1 MQTTETRYINA
12 LTDFGF
18 KKIFGDKEILTAFL
32 TDLLKPQ
39 SPIKEITFLDKERSG
54 LSEYE
59 RSVIYDILCTAEDGS
74 EFIVE
79 MQNRNQ
85 QYFGDRIVYYL
96 SRSFSSQEERG
107 NPSWNF
113 KLRPVY
119 GIFFLNFHL
128 RDFKPQNV
136 RTVQL
141 KVEETG
147 EVFSDK
153 LKFFTLE
160 LPSYRN
166 MSESDCK
173 TKIDYWLYNIT
184 NLETMKSSVPF
195 QSQQPVFGRV
205 GNIAELVRMTPQE
218 LKQYN
223 ISIDTYRSNLAVMKN
238 ERREGYEEGRA
249 EGRAEGR
256 EEGRAEGREEGRA
269 EGALL
274 IARNLKQMGLSTSD
288 VMKATGLTAA
298 ELSGI

>member
-1 MQTTETRYINA
+1 M
-12 LTDFGF
+12 
-18 KKIFGDKEILTAFL
+18 
-32 TDLLKPQ
+32 
-39 SPIKEITFLDKERSG
+39 
-54 LSEYE
+54 
-59 RSVIYDILCTAEDGS
+59 
-74 EFIVE
+74 
-79 MQNRNQ
+79 
-85 QYFGDRIVYYL
+85 
-96 SRSFSSQEERG
+96 
-107 NPSWNF
+107 
-113 KLRPVY
+113 
-119 GIFFLNFHL
+119 
-128 RDFKPQNV
+128 
-136 RTVQL
+136 QL

-195 QSQQPVFGRV
+195 QSQQPVFGRA
-205 GNIAELVRMTPQE
+205 GHIAELVRMTPQE

-249 EGRAEGR
+249 EGRT
-256 EEGRAEGREEGRA
+256 

>member
-1 MQTTETRYINA
+1 M
-12 LTDFGF
+12 
-18 KKIFGDKEILTAFL
+18 
-32 TDLLKPQ
+32 
-39 SPIKEITFLDKERSG
+39 
-54 LSEYE
+54 
-59 RSVIYDILCTAEDGS
+59 
-74 EFIVE
+74 
-79 MQNRNQ
+79 
-85 QYFGDRIVYYL
+85 
-96 SRSFSSQEERG
+96 
-107 NPSWNF
+107 
-113 KLRPVY
+113 
-119 GIFFLNFHL
+119 
-128 RDFKPQNV
+128 
-136 RTVQL
+136 QL

-184 NLETMKSSVPF
+184 NLETMTSSVPF

-238 ERREGYEEGRA
+238 ERREGYEEGMAIGEQKGIAIGEQRGIA
-249 EGRAEGR
+249 IGEQK
-256 EEGRAEGREEGRA
+256 GRA
-269 EGALL
+269 EGALI
-274 IARNLKQMGLSTSD
+274 IARNLKNMGFSPSD

-298 ELSGI
+298 ELSSI

>member
-1 MQTTETRYINA
+1 M
-12 LTDFGF
+12 
-18 KKIFGDKEILTAFL
+18 
-32 TDLLKPQ
+32 
-39 SPIKEITFLDKERSG
+39 
-54 LSEYE
+54 
-59 RSVIYDILCTAEDGS
+59 
-74 EFIVE
+74 
-79 MQNRNQ
+79 
-85 QYFGDRIVYYL
+85 
-96 SRSFSSQEERG
+96 
-107 NPSWNF
+107 
-113 KLRPVY
+113 
-119 GIFFLNFHL
+119 
-128 RDFKPQNV
+128 
-136 RTVQL
+136 
-141 KVEETG
+141 
-147 EVFSDK
+147 FSDK

-184 NLETMKSSVPF
+184 NLETMTSSVPF

-238 ERREGYEEGRA
+238 ERREGYEEGMAIGEQRGIA
-249 EGRAEGR
+249 IGEQRGRA
-256 EEGRAEGREEGRA
+256 EGRA

>member
-1 MQTTETRYINA
+1 
-12 LTDFGF
+12 
-18 KKIFGDKEILTAFL
+18 
-32 TDLLKPQ
+32 
-39 SPIKEITFLDKERSG
+39 
-54 LSEYE
+54 
-59 RSVIYDILCTAEDGS
+59 
-74 EFIVE
+74 

-184 NLETMKSSVPF
+184 NLETMTSSVPF

-205 GNIAELVRMTPQE
+205 GNIAEIVRMTPQE

-238 ERREGYEEGRA
+238 ERREGYEEGRQ
-249 EGRAEGR
+249 EGLALGEQRGIAIGEQK
-256 EEGRAEGREEGRA
+256 GRA
-269 EGALL
+269 EGALI
-274 IARNLKQMGLSTSD
+274 IARNLKNMGLSPSD